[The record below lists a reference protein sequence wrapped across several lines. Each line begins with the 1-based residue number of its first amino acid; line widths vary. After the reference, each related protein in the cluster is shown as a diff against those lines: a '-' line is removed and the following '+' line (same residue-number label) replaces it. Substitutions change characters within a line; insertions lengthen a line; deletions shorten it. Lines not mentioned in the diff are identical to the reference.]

1 MFDRKKP
8 LQLPSGVVVSA
19 RFPWD
24 LKHLKIVNDVTLDLG
39 PNPNPRTSRRNI
51 NPTEHLEINLFQL

>member
-1 MFDRKKP
+1 MIAACLIEKP

-19 RFPWD
+19 RLPWD

-39 PNPNPRTSRRNI
+39 PKPNPRTSRLNI
-51 NPTEHLEINLFQL
+51 NPEHLEIN